1 MNSATTHTKAI
12 ATSSHRDRVTSSRN
26 DRVSAMMN
34 MIGTGI
40 SMHSTLVM
48 AIWMLTTSLIVRVVI
63 DAVPK
68 LRKS

>member
-1 MNSATTHTKAI
+1 
-12 ATSSHRDRVTSSRN
+12 
-26 DRVSAMMN
+26 MMN